1 MKFIDA
7 YRMAVEMGAA
17 KDPRDREDVEAI
29 LKKATE
35 ELEKADDM
43 KKEVFDQERLW
54 NPYGDSRISIG
65 DPDQEIEAVL
75 WGIDMGTG
83 EALLADRLNQKGAKI
98 GALIGHHPIGLSKNP
113 FPDVMY
119 MQEDMYHAMGVPINV
134 AEGLMS
140 KRIEEVFRAVMASN
154 FNQTVDACRLL
165 GLSLANLHSPC
176 DNMVQDYLETLFQDK
191 EAKRLEDIIEI
202 LMTVPEYRKAAAFNS
217 PPTII
222 VGKKSSR
229 AGKIVF
235 KMTGGT
241 SGPKEI
247 YEKMADAGV
256 GTAVGMHFPESHIEE
271 ARKNN
276 INLVIAGHMSSDSL
290 GINLIADAWEKEGIE
305 IVPCSGFIRVS
316 RN

>member
-7 YRMAVEMGAA
+7 YRMGVELGIS
-17 KDPRDREDVEAI
+17 KDPRSREDVDALLEQAR
-29 LKKATE
+29 KDYDKAE
-35 ELEKADDM
+35 GFA
-43 KKEVFDQERLW
+43 KEFFDKERLW

-65 DPDQEIEAVL
+65 DPDKEVKVAL
-75 WGIDMGTG
+75 WGIDIGTG
-83 EALLADRLNQKGAKI
+83 EAVLADRLNEKGRGI
-98 GALIGHHPIGLSKNP
+98 DLIVGHHPIGQSKTP

-119 MQEDMYHAMGVPINV
+119 MQEDMYHSMGIPINV

-140 KRIEEVFRAVMASN
+140 KRIDEVFRAVMASN
-154 FNQTVDACRLL
+154 FNQTIDACRLL
-165 GLSLANLHSPC
+165 DLSLCNLHSPC
-176 DNMVQDYLETLFQDK
+176 DNMVQDYLETFFEEK
-191 EAKRLEDIIEI
+191 APRRLEDIVDALYE
-202 LMTVPEYRKAAAFNS
+202 LPEYREAASFNS

-222 VGKKSSR
+222 VGKGKSR
-229 AGKIVF
+229 AGKVAL

-271 ARKNN
+271 ARKHNV
-276 INLVIAGHMSSDSL
+276 NLVIAGHMSSDSL
-290 GINLIADAWEKEGIE
+290 GMNLIADAWEREGIE
-305 IVPCSGFIRVS
+305 IIPCSGFIRVS